1 MRSFFLRRLL
11 FSLITVLGA
20 TALVFSMSRAVS
32 DPLLLYAKPGGY
44 GVSPEQRE
52 TLKKKLGLDKPKV
65 VQYILWIG
73 QVVRGDLGVTIL
85 DEKPVGR
92 ILAERVPASF
102 QLGIY
107 GFILSTM
114 IGVPIGIIS
123 AVKRGSIWDYIAR
136 GIALFGQAIPQFWLA
151 IVLIIIFA
159 VNLGWLPAATR
170 GDGWF
175 DWKHSVLP
183 VIALASGALAGYM
196 RITRS
201 AMLNVLDSEYIK
213 LARAKGVDSKKV
225 IWKHAFRNA
234 MIAPLTSSALIFV
247 GMLNGAL
254 LIESVFAWP
263 GIARAAIDA
272 INNNDFPILQAVTLF
287 FVLAYI
293 VMNFVA
299 DVLYAIVDPRIRLG

>member
-1 MRSFFLRRLL
+1 MRQFFLRRLL
-11 FSLITVLGA
+11 FSFITVLGA
-20 TALVFSMSRAVS
+20 TSLVFSMSRAVS

-44 GVSPEQRE
+44 GVSPDQRE
-52 TLKKKLGLDKPKV
+52 ALKQKLGLDKPKP
-65 VQYILWIG
+65 VQYILWLG

-107 GFILSTM
+107 GFILATAL
-114 IGVPIGIIS
+114 GVPIGIIS
-123 AVKRGSIWDYIAR
+123 AVKRGTVWDYIAR
-136 GIALFGQAIPQFWLA
+136 GVALFGQAIPQFWLA

-159 VNLGWLPAATR
+159 VRLDWLPAATR

-175 DWKHSVLP
+175 DWKHSILP
-183 VIALASGALAGYM
+183 VVALASGALAGYM

-213 LARAKGVDSKKV
+213 LARAKGVDSRKV

-287 FVLAYI
+287 MVLAYI
-293 VMNFVA
+293 LMNFVA
-299 DVLYAIVDPRIRLG
+299 DVLYAIVDPRIRY

>member
-1 MRSFFLRRLL
+1 MRQFFLRRLL
-11 FSLITVLGA
+11 FSFITVLGA
-20 TALVFSMSRAVS
+20 TSLVFSMSRAVS

-44 GVSPEQRE
+44 GVSPDQRE
-52 TLKKKLGLDKPKV
+52 ALKQKLGLDKPKP
-65 VQYILWIG
+65 VQYILWLG

-107 GFILSTM
+107 GFILATAL
-114 IGVPIGIIS
+114 GVPIGIIS
-123 AVKRGSIWDYIAR
+123 AVKRGTVWDYIAR
-136 GIALFGQAIPQFWLA
+136 GVALFGQAIPQFWLA

-159 VNLGWLPAATR
+159 VRLDWLPAATR

-175 DWKHSVLP
+175 DWKHSILP
-183 VIALASGALAGYM
+183 VAALASGALAGYM

-213 LARAKGVDSKKV
+213 LARAKGVDSRKV

-287 FVLAYI
+287 MVLAYI
-293 VMNFVA
+293 LMNFVA
-299 DVLYAIVDPRIRLG
+299 DVLYAIVDPRIRY